1 MINTDNLSDEEI
13 VDQGY
18 ACLLEHLGTIGT
30 ERFIAYIK
38 REGFDYTQWRKGLFK
53 DKSSEEIISAA
64 AEYEEKH
71 PFTPK
76 KPQIPFG
83 ETKSND
89 KYRGDEK

>member
-30 ERFIAYIK
+30 ERFISYIK
-38 REGFDYTQWRKGLFK
+38 HERFDYTQWRNGLFK
-53 DKSSEEIISAA
+53 DRSSKEIIEAA
-64 AEYEEKH
+64 AKYEEAH

-76 KPQIPFG
+76 KPQIPIG
-83 ETKSND
+83 ETKPND
-89 KYRGDEK
+89 KYRE